1 MGEKPKPTQ
10 EEFDELKAEVADLCE
25 EVAAI
30 AGALNALDVV
40 WQTHLLGKRVSNEA
54 DTSEVQAR
62 GEDR

>member
-10 EEFDELKAEVADLCE
+10 EEFDQLKAEVADLRE

-40 WQTHLLGKRVSNEA
+40 WQVHRLSSPGG
-54 DTSEVQAR
+54 DT
-62 GEDR
+62 

>member
-10 EEFDELKAEVADLCE
+10 EEFDELKAEVADLRE

-40 WQTHLLGKRVSNEA
+40 WQTYLLGKRA
-54 DTSEVQAR
+54 GDQ
-62 GEDR
+62 